1 MEIVLNYDQIA
12 GEIVEKLKDKLS
24 NLDVNGAMKF
34 CSSNLP
40 ESASP
45 AELKNFI
52 SGMVAIDDLMV
63 ESKKLEKI
71 CDAAR
76 EAGQTG
82 PNLIMALFLIDLA
95 HTVEKALP
103 EDSGWDEFIGACRES
118 LKEEK

>member
-12 GEIVEKLKDKLS
+12 GEIVEKLKIQLCNVDIGS
-24 NLDVNGAMKF
+24 IMKF
-34 CSSNLP
+34 SSSKLP

-63 ESKKLEKI
+63 ESKKLENI
-71 CDAAR
+71 CAAAR

-82 PNLIMALFLIDLA
+82 PNLIMALFLIDSA
-95 HTVEKALP
+95 RIVEKALP

>member
-12 GEIVEKLKDKLS
+12 GEIVEKLKAELCD
-24 NLDVNGAMKF
+24 LDVNGAMKF
-34 CSSNLP
+34 CSSRLP
-40 ESASP
+40 DSASP

-52 SGMVAIDDLMV
+52 SGMIAIDDLMV
-63 ESKKLEKI
+63 ESKKLENI
-71 CDAAR
+71 CAAAR

-82 PNLIMALFLIDLA
+82 PNLIMALFLIDSA
-95 HTVEKALP
+95 RIVRNALP